1 MIVIRLILKE
11 NKVSVIKIVHLKVR
25 NIIEEVLNVRNGYLN
40 QNELWAINYLMSCNG
55 AEWSYA
61 VVERFMQDSSKYC
74 ISSEEI
80 RFTCAVSSI
89 SSISSMTLTYM
100 WSKGVHACSIHV
112 TRAISFALVNICKII
127 NIKKKKKNCN
137 WEKVAEHNLRNLLVL
152 SCGSRRKYFTIPLTR
167 FFLDSP
173 KSKSVVLYCKPI
185 HQVSLW
191 QWRFFTM
198 HWMFT

>member
-100 WSKGVHACSIHV
+100 WSKGIHACSIHV
-112 TRAISFALVNICKII
+112 TKAISFALVNICKII
-127 NIKKKKKNCN
+127 NIKKVVIGK
-137 WEKVAEHNLRNLLVL
+137 KVAEHNLRKVGLL
-152 SCGSRRKYFTIPLTR
+152 YMWF
-167 FFLDSP
+167 
-173 KSKSVVLYCKPI
+173 
-185 HQVSLW
+185 
-191 QWRFFTM
+191 
-198 HWMFT
+198 